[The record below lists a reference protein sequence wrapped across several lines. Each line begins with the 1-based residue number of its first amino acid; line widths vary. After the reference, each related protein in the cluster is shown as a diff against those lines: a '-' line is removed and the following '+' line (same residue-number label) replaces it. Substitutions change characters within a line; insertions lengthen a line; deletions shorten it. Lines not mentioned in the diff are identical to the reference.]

1 MKGQKRAGG
10 TDGSGVTLQATC
22 LLPCF
27 LLQLSALKV
36 PPQVKPCG
44 TDSMFTHLDS
54 AEASFTHTHTHT
66 EHLSAEIIHFFL
78 LVVMC
83 LDCFNPVPQV
93 CIHLLAPSLAVDWVS
108 AVLLLLTVQQDGRRA
123 TGVSL

>member
-1 MKGQKRAGG
+1 M
-10 TDGSGVTLQATC
+10 
-22 LLPCF
+22 LLDVD
-27 LLQLSALKV
+27 LLKV

-54 AEASFTHTHTHT
+54 AEVSLTHTHTQ
-66 EHLSAEIIHFFL
+66 HLSAEIIRVFL

-93 CIHLLAPSLAVDWVS
+93 CIHLLRLSPAVDWVS
-108 AVLLLLTVQQDGRRA
+108 AVLLLLTVQQDGHRA
-123 TGVSL
+123 TRVSL